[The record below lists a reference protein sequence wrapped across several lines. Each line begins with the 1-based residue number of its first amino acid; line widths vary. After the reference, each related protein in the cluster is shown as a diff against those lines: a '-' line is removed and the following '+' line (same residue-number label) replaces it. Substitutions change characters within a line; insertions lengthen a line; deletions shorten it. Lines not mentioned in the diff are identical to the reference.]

1 MRTKAFLVLLL
12 VLLLSA
18 CGPIIGS
25 MMVSSNG
32 IKEFRVVSGNLSVL
46 RPGARVAVL
55 GPFATTPSSFEV
67 CRGEEA
73 ASFTASFNQTGL
85 FPAELAMTNRL
96 AKPTPRSADWQGQKP
111 AAVQQAMGLANS
123 PDLLMSATI
132 LHREMVA
139 APAQGVIM
147 KVGYRLDFLELA
159 SGQTVSIEISVQEMF
174 QEAVPASVKELA
186 KHLGRR

>member
-1 MRTKAFLVLLL
+1 MRTKAFLTIALL
-12 VLLLSA
+12 LLLSG

-25 MMVSSNG
+25 MMAAGNG
-32 IKEFRVVSGNLSVL
+32 IKEFRVVSGNLSAL

-55 GPFATTPSSFEV
+55 GPFATTPSSFEI

-73 ASFTASFNQTGL
+73 ALFAATFNQTGL

-96 AKPTPRSADWQGQKP
+96 AKPAPRSADWQGQGP
-111 AAVQQAMGLANS
+111 AAVQQAMGLAH
-123 PDLLMSATI
+123 PPELLMSATI

-159 SGQTVSIEISVQEMF
+159 SGQTVSVEVSLQEMF
-174 QEAVPASVKELA
+174 QEAVPATVKELA